1 MIPTIRT
8 EMKLENYSFFSC
20 IQELLKRYKKE
31 KIFLRVNSSIGF
43 PNREI
48 QKVVEG
54 ENWCEVFVNF
64 MGLQGSSSDLPSYI
78 LDLLVKNDDGS
89 EGWSLYF
96 DFFNNHILWLFY
108 DVVSQKSYA
117 RAIEKNFEDRISKIL
132 FALLGFRSGS
142 ELAKTYLRFSPL
154 IINCVRSKKYIESIL
169 QEAFGLQDRLKIIEN
184 IPHQTP
190 ISFKQRNRLGKAN
203 SRLGVNFMLG
213 KTSLTYQTKIGILIE
228 DLWYQEALEFFPIGR
243 NYKILKEIM
252 EFLTKNEF
260 AIDLYLKIKFSH
272 QMLFRL
278 GGGVK
283 LGWGSI
289 LGEKKG
295 DSLIAFSLHE

>member
-1 MIPTIRT
+1 MQSELKT
-8 EMKLENYSFFSC
+8 ELEKYSFFSC
-20 IQELLKRYKKE
+20 IQMLLKRYKRE
-31 KIFLRVNSSIGF
+31 EIFLRTNSHINF

-48 QKVVEG
+48 EKIIESK
-54 ENWCEVFVNF
+54 NWCEVFVNF

-78 LDLLVKNDDGS
+78 LDLLAKNDDGD

-108 DVVSQKSYA
+108 DVIAQKNYA
-117 RAIEKNFEDRISKIL
+117 KAIRADFKDRISKIL
-132 FALLGFRSGS
+132 FALLGFRGGS
-142 ELAKTYLRFSPL
+142 ESVRTYLRFSPL
-154 IINCVRSKKYIESIL
+154 IINSVRSKKYIENIL
-169 QEAFGLQDRLKIIEN
+169 QEAFGLQDKLKIIEN
-184 IPHQTP
+184 IPHKTP
-190 ISFKQRNRLGKAN
+190 IAQNQQNKLGKIN
-203 SRLGVNFMLG
+203 SRLGINFMLG

-228 DLWYQEALEFFPIGR
+228 DLQYQEALEFFPVGR
-243 NYKILKEIM
+243 NYQILKEII

-272 QMLFRL
+272 QMLFKL

-283 LGWGSI
+283 LGWGST
-289 LGEKKG
+289 LGEKKE